1 MNDEQVRQ
9 VYGTPVEKDTDWDIE
24 TMIDQVWHQLQG
36 QVSRAAIQSVI
47 LEIISRY
54 ENARVTTYVPILVH
68 REAVDTLRA
77 RLDEARPDR
86 PVRDAKPDSRL
97 EKRDDLVTAIV
108 LPTAS
113 SGF

>member
-1 MNDEQVRQ
+1 MNDEQVKQ
-9 VYGTPVEKDTDWDIE
+9 AFGPPIKKDPDWDIE
-24 TMIDQVWHQLQG
+24 TIIEQVWRDLQG
-36 QVSRAAIQSVI
+36 RVSRAAIRPVI
-47 LEIISRY
+47 LEIMPKY
-54 ENARVTTYVPILVH
+54 ENARITTYIPILVH
-68 REAVDTLRA
+68 RETVDTLRA

>member
-1 MNDEQVRQ
+1 MNDEQVKQ
-9 VYGTPVEKDTDWDIE
+9 AHGTPVKKDTDWDIE

-36 QVSRAAIQSVI
+36 KVSRAAIQSVI
-47 LEIISRY
+47 LEIIPRY
-54 ENARVTTYVPILVH
+54 ENARVTTYVPILVY

-86 PVRDAKPDSRL
+86 PVRAAKPDSRL